1 MQIDET
7 DRQILRLLRENAR
20 APVATLATRL
30 NLARSTVQARLERL
44 ETSGA
49 IEGYTVR
56 LGSSVSA
63 RPIRATALLEIEPRT
78 LSGVLARLKQLEAV
92 ESVHTTSGRIDLM
105 VTIAARTTEE
115 LDVALDTIGAVDGV
129 TDSESLIHLTT
140 KLDRR

>member
-7 DRQILRLLRENAR
+7 DRKILRILRENAR
-20 APVATLATRL
+20 LPVAAIATRL
-30 NLARSTVQARLERL
+30 DLARSTVQTRLERL
-44 ETSGA
+44 ESSGA

-56 LGSSVSA
+56 LGSAARA

-78 LSGVLARLKQLEAV
+78 LPTVLSRLKQLDTV

-105 VTIAARTTEE
+105 VFLAARTTEE
-115 LDVALDTIGAVDGV
+115 LDIALDAIGDVDGV
-129 TDSESLIHLTT
+129 TDSESLIHLST